1 MARCGRPRL
10 SNAMAQCDSTA
21 ITTQPRWRRS
31 RATRAVASIGRVRMS
46 GFAGW
51 ARARDRSASFPAR
64 RAQTPD
70 GRSTT
75 GPRPSR
81 GSGCHTGPRCATGR
95 VDGEAAGIK
104 VDRPPL
110 RASRSR
116 CAGVA
121 ARRESAARCRPQP
134 GFRSPSDTAAAQT
147 GDGWLGR
154 SLSHRR
160 PRAAALPA
168 NRPRK
173 PAPTIA
179 MRARRPPS
187 SPANHKLP

>member
-10 SNAMAQCDSTA
+10 RNAMAQCDSTA

-31 RATRAVASIGRVRMS
+31 RAARRSRASGASACRASPGGLERVVDRLRSRRVALKLRMAVVRLV
-46 GFAGW
+46 
-51 ARARDRSASFPAR
+51 RARREDQAVIRDLAAP
-64 RAQTPD
+64 TE
-70 GRSTT
+70 
-75 GPRPSR
+75 
-81 GSGCHTGPRCATGR
+81 R

-121 ARRESAARCRPQP
+121 ARRESAARCRPQR
-134 GFRSPSDTAAAQT
+134 GFRSPSDEAAAQT

-160 PRAAALPA
+160 PRAAAPWPRTGHE
-168 NRPRK
+168 NRADDRNAGP
-173 PAPTIA
+173 
-179 MRARRPPS
+179 PPS
-187 SPANHKLP
+187 QLACNHELP